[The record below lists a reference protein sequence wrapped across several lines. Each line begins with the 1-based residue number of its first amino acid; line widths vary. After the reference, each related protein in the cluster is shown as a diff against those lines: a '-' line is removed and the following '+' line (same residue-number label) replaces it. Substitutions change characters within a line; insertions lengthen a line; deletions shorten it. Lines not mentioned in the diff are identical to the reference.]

1 MIGCKYLANTLI
13 MGDDSVDGDSI
24 PVAGNT
30 DRKNI
35 IKKLEV
41 KVSTVKMVIL
51 SLNFPHHMFHLL
63 LEYLI
68 SWLSLEGDVDIRKSG
83 QIVKI
88 IVS

>member
-1 MIGCKYLANTLI
+1 MLNHVILAVISIIFIPICMIGCKYLANTLI

-68 SWLSLEGDVDIRKSG
+68 S
-83 QIVKI
+83 
-88 IVS
+88 